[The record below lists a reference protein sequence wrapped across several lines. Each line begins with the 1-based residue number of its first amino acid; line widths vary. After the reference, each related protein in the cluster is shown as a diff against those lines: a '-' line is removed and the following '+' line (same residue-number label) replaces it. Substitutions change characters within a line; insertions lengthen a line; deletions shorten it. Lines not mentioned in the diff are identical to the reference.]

1 MMRYCTRADIGNA
14 IPEMTLVQLSND
26 DPAAMSPNENVIE
39 DGVRQAEELVDGYLR
54 GRYNLP
60 LDPVPTVLRDA
71 VVYLARHWLYQR
83 RPEGALPDA
92 VKDSRKDTIKLLES
106 IRDGVVTLGMPGGQA
121 APEPGEIRVRARR
134 QQFSGDLWEGYR

>member
-1 MMRYCTRADIGNA
+1 MRYCTRADIGKA
-14 IPEMTLVQLSND
+14 IPELVLLQLSND
-26 DPAAMSPNENVIE
+26 DPAAMEPNEDVIG

-54 GRYNLP
+54 GRYDLP

-134 QQFSGDLWEGYR
+134 QQFSGDLWERYR

>member
-1 MMRYCTRADIGNA
+1 MRYCTRADIGSA
-14 IPEMTLVQLSND
+14 IPEMTLIQLSND
-26 DPAAMSPNENVIE
+26 DPSAMQPNESVIE

-54 GRYNLP
+54 GRYTLP

-83 RPEGALPDA
+83 RPEGSLPDP

-106 IRDGVVTLGMPGGQA
+106 IRDGVVTLGMPSGKA
-121 APEPGEIRVRARR
+121 APEPGEIRVRSRR
-134 QQFSGDLWEGYR
+134 QQFGNDLWKSY

>member
-1 MMRYCTRADIGNA
+1 MRYCNRSDIGNA
-14 IPEMTLVQLSND
+14 IPELTLVQLSND
-26 DPAAMSPNENVIE
+26 DSAAMQPNESVIE
-39 DGVRQAEELVDGYLR
+39 EAVRQAEELVDGYLR
-54 GRYNLP
+54 GRYVLP

-83 RPEGALPDA
+83 RPEGTLPDA

-106 IRDGVVTLGMPGGQA
+106 IRDGVVTLGMPSGQI

-134 QQFSGDLWEGYR
+134 QQFGDETLGGYQ

>member
-1 MMRYCTRADIGNA
+1 MRYCTRADIGNA
-14 IPEMTLVQLSND
+14 IPEMTLIQLSND

-106 IRDGVVTLGMPGGQA
+106 IRDGVVTLGMPTGHA
-121 APEPGEIRVRARR
+121 APEPGEIRVRVRKR
-134 QQFSGDLWEGYR
+134 QFSADTWERY

>member
-1 MMRYCTRADIGNA
+1 MRYCNRADIGNA
-14 IPEMTLVQLSND
+14 IPAMTLIQLSND
-26 DPAAMSPNENVIE
+26 DPAAMLPNENVIE

-106 IRDGVVTLGMPGGQA
+106 IRDGVVTLGMPTGHA
-121 APEPGEIRVRARR
+121 APEPGEVRVRVRK
-134 QQFSGDLWEGYR
+134 QQFGADTWERY

>member
-1 MMRYCTRADIGNA
+1 MRYCTRNDIGNA
-14 IPEMTLVQLSND
+14 IPELTLIQLSND
-26 DPAAMSPNENVIE
+26 DPAAMQPNEGVIE

-106 IRDGVVTLGMPGGQA
+106 IRDGVVTLGMPSGKA
-121 APEPGEIRVRARR
+121 APEPGEIRVRSRR
-134 QQFSGDLWEGYR
+134 QQFGDDLWKGY

>member
-1 MMRYCTRADIGNA
+1 MRYCNRSDIGNA
-14 IPEMTLVQLSND
+14 IPELTLVQLSND
-26 DPAAMSPNENVIE
+26 DPAAMQPNESVIE
-39 DGVRQAEELVDGYLR
+39 EAVRQAEELVDGYLR
-54 GRYNLP
+54 GRYVLP

-83 RPEGALPDA
+83 RPEGTLPDA

-106 IRDGVVTLGMPGGQA
+106 IRDGVVTLGMPSGQI

-134 QQFSGDLWEGYR
+134 QQFGDETWGGYQ

>member
-1 MMRYCTRADIGNA
+1 MRYCTRNDIGNA
-14 IPEMTLVQLSND
+14 IPEMTLIQLSND
-26 DPAAMSPNENVIE
+26 DPAATLPNEGVIE

-106 IRDGVVTLGMPGGQA
+106 IRDGVVTLGMPTGHA
-121 APEPGEIRVRARR
+121 APEPGEIRVRSRR
-134 QQFSGDLWEGYR
+134 QQFSSDLWEGY

>member
-1 MMRYCTRADIGNA
+1 MRYCTRADIGNA
-14 IPEMTLVQLSND
+14 IPELTLLQLSND
-26 DPAAMSPNENVIE
+26 DPSAMLPNESVIE

-54 GRYNLP
+54 GRYTLP

-83 RPEGALPDA
+83 RPEGVLPDA

-106 IRDGVVTLGMPGGQA
+106 IRDGVVTLGMPTGQA
-121 APEPGEIRVRARR
+121 TPEPGEIRVRSRR
-134 QQFSGDLWEGYR
+134 QQFDDHLWEGY